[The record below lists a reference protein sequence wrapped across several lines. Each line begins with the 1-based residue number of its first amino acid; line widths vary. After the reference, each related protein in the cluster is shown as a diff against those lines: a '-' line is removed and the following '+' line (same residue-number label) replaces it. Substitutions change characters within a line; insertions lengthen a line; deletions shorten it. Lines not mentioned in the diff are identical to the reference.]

1 MTTDR
6 LSQILKIG
14 ETVAVEFKKCS
25 GNIESDVYETVCS
38 FSNRFGGDI
47 FLGVNDD
54 GSIEGVSPKA
64 APELIKNFISVLSN
78 PLIFSPTIYLEPEII
93 EYENKSIIHIYVPT
107 SGEVHSFKKVIY
119 DRANDSDIK
128 VTSSAQIAQ
137 MY

>member
-1 MTTDR
+1 MTADR

-54 GSIEGVSPKA
+54 GSVEGISPKV

-78 PLIFSPTIYLEPEII
+78 PSIFSPTIYLEPEII
-93 EYENKSIIHIYVPT
+93 EYENKSIIKISY
-107 SGEVHSFKKVIY
+107 HSLK
-119 DRANDSDIK
+119 
-128 VTSSAQIAQ
+128 
-137 MY
+137 